1 MDTFNRFIIVC
12 LLSLVQNSFSFAA
25 EGGLD
30 QELLYTVKK
39 NDTVWGICKTYV
51 SDPLCWQ
58 KLVQYNKLKNPK
70 YLPPKSIIR
79 IPKTWLIDH
88 PTTALVIA
96 VEGDVLVVREASTA
110 ETVLAVGDLLNQ
122 QDVVKALNGS
132 AMIKFADDSRL
143 LLKANSTIRMAS
155 LQFYDPSQLVNT
167 RIELLKGRVKA
178 QVKKITNQ
186 NSSYQISTPAAVAA
200 VRGTEFRVGRTQETK
215 AAPVVMRTE
224 LLTGVLEVSAESN
237 ARTITAGQAVMA
249 IEGEGVSEPV
259 FLLPRPLMVLNQ
271 QQNFNLP
278 FTFSWQLVPLA
289 VVYKVTLMMG
299 DVQIWEVETDKPEVL
314 IEDIPYGEY
323 QVLIRGIDV
332 QGFEGR
338 NRRLTLNYLLPDSP

>member
-1 MDTFNRFIIVC
+1 MDTLNRFIIVC
-12 LLSLVQNSFSFAA
+12 LLALVQTAFSFAS
-25 EGGLD
+25 EENLD

-58 KLVQYNKLKNPK
+58 KLVQYNQLKNPK

-96 VEGDVLVVREASTA
+96 VEGDVLVVRDASTA
-110 ETVLAVGDLLNQ
+110 ETVLTVGDLLNQ

-132 AMIKFADDSRL
+132 ATIKFADDSRL

-200 VRGTEFRVGRTQETK
+200 VRGTEFRVGRTQEIK

-289 VVYKVTLMMG
+289 VGYKVTLMMK

-338 NRRLTLNYLLPDSP
+338 NRRLNLNYLLPVSP

>member
-1 MDTFNRFIIVC
+1 MDLLKRFITLGLFALFHV
-12 LLSLVQNSFSFAA
+12 SFSFAV
-25 EGGLD
+25 EESPG

-58 KLVQYNKLKNPK
+58 KLVQYNQLKNPK

-79 IPKTWLIDH
+79 IPKSWLIDH

-96 VEGDVLVVREASTA
+96 VEGKVLVVRDSANS

-122 QDVVKALNGS
+122 QDVVKALDGS

-143 LLKANSTIRMAS
+143 LLKSNSTIRMAS

-178 QVKKITNQ
+178 QVKKISNQ

-200 VRGTEFRVGRTQETK
+200 VRGTEFRVGHAQEHDG
-215 AAPVVMRTE
+215 APVVMRTE
-224 LLTGVLEVSAESN
+224 LLTGALDVSADTTQQS
-237 ARTITAGQAVMA
+237 IIAGQAVMA
-249 IEGEGVSEPV
+249 IEGKGVFEPV
-259 FLLPRPLMVLNQ
+259 TLLSRPLMALNKQ
-271 QQNFNLP
+271 QDFNLP
-278 FTFSWQLVPLA
+278 FTFDWQNLPSA
-289 VVYKVTLMMG
+289 VSYKVTLMEK
-299 DVQIWEVETDKPEVL
+299 DVQIWEVETSKATIL
-314 IEDIPYGEY
+314 IDDIPFGEY
-323 QVLIRGIDV
+323 QILIRGIDS

-338 NRRLTLNYLLPDSP
+338 NRQLNLNYSNPNNL